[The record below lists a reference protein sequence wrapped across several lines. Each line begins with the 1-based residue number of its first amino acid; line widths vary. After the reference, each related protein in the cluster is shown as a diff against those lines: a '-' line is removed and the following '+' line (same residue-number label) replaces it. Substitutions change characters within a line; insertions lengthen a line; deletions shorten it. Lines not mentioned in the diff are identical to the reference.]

1 MLQPES
7 RPIFKK
13 SLMGVGL
20 PGDRMLCP
28 FVPPEGVLLEPLEPW
43 QKELFQLFDGIRTVK
58 ELTALLEVLGH
69 NCSLEEVLEFCRIL
83 DVRLLLED
91 MRGEDALPK
100 EDRYERQRLFF
111 GAWTTGGLP
120 QGREMQERLERSR
133 VVLFGV
139 GGGGCQVLY
148 NLVALG
154 VGHLTLVEFDR
165 VEPSNLNRQI
175 LYGEEDL
182 GLSKIQVLQ
191 RELPRKNSRCGYI
204 FREEKI
210 GSPEDFTRLLNG
222 QDLGILTADNPRES
236 IFSWFNQG
244 IYESSTPG
252 LYTAG
257 VTFASLY
264 AGPLVI
270 PGETSCYECS
280 LPLWQ
285 PDFSRPE
292 VAALN
297 RKYRHAVIAPYV
309 AVLGG
314 ILALEAVKF
323 LTGFQ
328 KPLTEGARLELNLC
342 TWESRRIPIKSR
354 KHCPWCGSEGS
365 EKEKEGL

>member
-7 RPIFKK
+7 KPIFKK

-20 PGDRMLCP
+20 PGDRMFCP

-43 QKELFQLFDGIRTVK
+43 QKELFQLLDGVRTVK
-58 ELTALLEVLGH
+58 ELTVLLGVLGH
-69 NCSLEEVLEFCRIL
+69 HCSLEEVLEFCRIL

-111 GAWTTGGLP
+111 GAWSTGGLL
-120 QGREMQERLERSR
+120 QGREIQERLERSR

-139 GGGGCQVLY
+139 GGGGCHVLQ

-154 VGHLTLVEFDR
+154 VGHLTLVECDR

-182 GLSKIQVLQ
+182 GLSKIQVLR
-191 RELPRKNSRCGYI
+191 RELPRKNSRDGYI

-210 GSPEDFTRLLNG
+210 GSPEDFTRLLNK
-222 QDLGILTADNPRES
+222 QDLGILTADNPREF

-244 IYESSTPG
+244 IYESGTPG

-257 VTFASLY
+257 VTFASIH

-270 PGETSCYECS
+270 PGETPCYECS
-280 LPLWQ
+280 LPPWQ

-297 RKYRHAVIAPYV
+297 RKYRHGVIAPYV

-328 KPLTEGARLELNLC
+328 KPLTKGARLELNLC
-342 TWESRRIPIKSR
+342 TWESRRIPIESR
-354 KHCPWCGSEGS
+354 RNCPWCGSEGNK
-365 EKEKEGL
+365 KEKEGL